1 MRRNDIMA
9 NTTFNGPV
17 RSQHGFITLT
27 TDPTTGIETKNFL
40 GTKPD
45 FTGLTAQTVA
55 AATAVSLTRN
65 TVNAVNFTGAAACTM
80 TLPSVSDDRTLVNS
94 WVVYTQSVDTIGG
107 VAALTFTTS
116 GDDVFRT
123 GSVMESRTGGTTLV
137 YVTSAS
143 GNNTLTY
150 TPGNVATNHLS
161 IGGMFYF
168 SCTEKGIWNVNYDF
182 AKDVL
187 ALTGAAAWS
196 TV

>member
-1 MRRNDIMA
+1 MA

-17 RSQHGFITLT
+17 RSQHGFKTLT
-27 TDPTTGIETKNFL
+27 TNPDTGAETVNFL

-55 AATAVSLTRN
+55 AATSVQLTRN
-65 TVNAVNFTGAAACTM
+65 TVNAINFTGVAATGII
-80 TLPSVSDDRTLVNS
+80 LPDVSAENLVNT
-94 WVVYTQSVDTIGG
+94 WVVYAQSVDTTGG
-107 VAALTFTTS
+107 TEDLTFSCTGT
-116 GDDVFRT
+116 DAFRT
-123 GSVMESRTGGTTLV
+123 GSVMESRAAGTTLV

-182 AKDVL
+182 AKDFAAV
-187 ALTGAAAWS
+187 TGASAWS
-196 TV
+196 TA

>member
-1 MRRNDIMA
+1 MA

-17 RSQHGFITLT
+17 RSQHGFKTLT
-27 TDPTTGIETKNFL
+27 TNPDTGAETVNFL

-55 AATAVSLTRN
+55 AAASVQFTRN
-65 TVNAVNFTGAAACTM
+65 TVNAVNFTGLAACGII
-80 TLPSVSDDRTLVNS
+80 LPDVSSEDLVNT
-94 WVVYTQSVDTIGG
+94 WVVYAQSVDTAGG
-107 VAALTFTTS
+107 ILDLTFSTT

-123 GSVMESRTGGTTLV
+123 GSVMESRATNVLTF
-137 YVTSAS
+137 VTSAE
-143 GNNTLTY
+143 GNNKLTY
-150 TPGNVATNHLS
+150 TPGNVTTNHLS

-182 AKDVL
+182 AKDIL

-196 TV
+196 TA